1 MFVIE
6 KGASGPLFN
15 LNSIIHLLVRKLFNI
30 MGLLDKSFPINLSF
44 TLVGNPFLIQKDSL
58 LSESPEATGQAGM
71 TDFISCRLLRNS
83 LLSVFFILLISI
95 PGFSYAEE
103 MEKVNKNTVQTMK
116 RNKIVVQNQLEMN
129 KTDKK
134 GIECQPIYGN
144 YWRSSKWG
152 WYGARR
158 VVKTPVEAKE
168 ILEQFLLHNRG
179 IRVVKIV
186 DKPHFFVAEIIN
198 SRGTIIDLIL
208 IDKRTGRIRSMF

>member
-1 MFVIE
+1 MPESSMFVTD

-15 LNSIIHLLVRKLFNI
+15 LNSIIHLMVRKLFNI

-44 TLVGNPFLIQKDSL
+44 TLVGNPSLIQKYS
-58 LSESPEATGQAGM
+58 GQAGM

-103 MEKVNKNTVQTMK
+103 MEKVNKNTFQTTK

-144 YWRSSKWG
+144 YRRSNKWG

>member
-1 MFVIE
+1 MFITDM
-6 KGASGPLFN
+6 GASGPLFN
-15 LNSIIHLLVRKLFNI
+15 LNSIIHLLARKLFNI
-30 MGLLDKSFPINLSF
+30 MGLLKVYFM
-44 TLVGNPFLIQKDSL
+44 FL
-58 LSESPEATGQAGM
+58 
-71 TDFISCRLLRNS
+71 
-83 LLSVFFILLISI
+83 FFMLLISI

-103 MEKVNKNTVQTMK
+103 MEKVNKNAIQTTK
-116 RNKIVVQNQLEMN
+116 TNKIVIQNQLEMN

-144 YWRSSKWG
+144 YWRSNKWG

-158 VVKTPVEAKE
+158 VVKTPLEARE

-179 IRVVKIV
+179 LRVVKIV